1 LALSLIPLLVTYQVL
16 NGHLGPSKLVG
27 DKLGFF
33 SLEIVGRFFGL
44 MFDPDHGMFF
54 WSPILLPA
62 ILGLL
67 LMLREPRLRL
77 LAVGLL
83 AAYLCELYIS
93 ASFQT
98 WTMKG
103 SFGARRLVGISPVYI
118 AGLAYLGYWLAE
130 VWRGWHLRRRWLVV
144 TVVLFI
150 AWNFGLI
157 IQFSAIRTEQ
167 ERQSLD
173 FPRVVTDQFTAVP
186 SKISTIA
193 QKFFTNRS
201 SFYK

>member
-1 LALSLIPLLVTYQVL
+1 MTGVQTCAL
-16 NGHLGPSKLVG
+16 
-27 DKLGFF
+27 
-33 SLEIVGRFFGL
+33 
-44 MFDPDHGMFF
+44 
-54 WSPILLPA
+54 PISS
-62 ILGLL
+62 IIGLL

-77 LAVGLL
+77 VVVGLVL
-83 AAYLCELYIS
+83 VYLCELYIS

-103 SFGARRLVGISPVYI
+103 SFGARRLVGISAVYI
-118 AGLAYLGYWLAE
+118 AGLAYFGYWLVE
-130 VWRGWHLRRRWLVV
+130 VGRGWHLRRRWLVV
-144 TVVLFI
+144 TAVLFI

-167 ERQSLD
+167 ERQNLD
-173 FPRVVTDQFTAVP
+173 FPRVVADQFTAVP
-186 SKISTIA
+186 GRILTIT